1 MSVAIVEFESARFT
15 AVAKFWKEIGY
26 FAPYDLKWLYE
37 KKAASQP
44 DLFLLAVEGE
54 AVVGTVWAAY
64 DLQNS
69 RLVHFGFRDG
79 RTDAGEAL
87 LAAILAN
94 LDRRGTLT
102 VSLSTRAG
110 SPYEWAAGEL
120 ARTARGFRKVATADY
135 LTTFL
140 TPASALREKA

>member
-1 MSVAIVEFESARFT
+1 MTIAIVEFEAARFT

-44 DLFLLAVEGE
+44 DRFLLAVEGE
-54 AVVGTVWAAY
+54 TVVGTVWAAY

-69 RLVHFGFRDG
+69 RLVHFGFREG
-79 RTDAGEAL
+79 RADAGAAL
-87 LAAILAN
+87 LTAILAN
-94 LDRRGTLT
+94 LDCRGTLT
-102 VSLSTRAG
+102 VSLSTWVG
-110 SPYEWAAGEL
+110 SPYEWAGEL
-120 ARTARGFRKVATADY
+120 ARTARGFR
-135 LTTFL
+135 TTFL